1 VPSTNKSSVPQG
13 APATK
18 PKPGTTVIGG
28 SGGQP
33 GSSYED
39 DASVGAMARTILRAS
54 PARRLVIEIAYVS
67 GRQPSQQALDHL
79 KAILQR
85 ECAKPDGIA
94 IDMDSEITN
103 PKDSYTLSD
112 LIALE
117 AHYRRDHSAG
127 SVATVWIAALN
138 GSFAGGSATLGL
150 SFRATAFVLFED
162 QIQQAA
168 NVFVSSASIERAV
181 ITHEMGHLLG
191 LINIG
196 YHSHYDHE
204 DPQHPHHSKY
214 QTSVMYWA
222 IEDMSIATILR
233 GGPPDD
239 FDQYDR
245 ADLALLRG

>member
-1 VPSTNKSSVPQG
+1 MVKPDAVIPTFDDPI
-13 APATK
+13 PATK
-18 PKPGTTVIGG
+18 T
-28 SGGQP
+28 
-33 GSSYED
+33 SYSLHDLVALE
-39 DASVGAMARTILRAS
+39 LRY
-54 PARRLVIEIAYVS
+54 RRLHS
-67 GRQPSQQALDHL
+67 G
-79 KAILQR
+79 
-85 ECAKPDGIA
+85 
-94 IDMDSEITN
+94 
-103 PKDSYTLSD
+103 
-112 LIALE
+112 
-117 AHYRRDHSAG
+117 G
-127 SVATVWIAALN
+127 SVATIWIVALN
-138 GSFAGGSATLGL
+138 GDYAGGSATLGL
-150 SFRATAFVLFED
+150 AFRATAYAMFED

-168 NVFVSSASIERAV
+168 NVFVSSNTIERSV

-196 YHSHYDHE
+196 YRSHYDHE

>member
-1 VPSTNKSSVPQG
+1 
-13 APATK
+13 
-18 PKPGTTVIGG
+18 
-28 SGGQP
+28 
-33 GSSYED
+33 
-39 DASVGAMARTILRAS
+39 MARTILRTS
-54 PARRLVIEIAYVS
+54 PARRLVVEITYAE
-67 GRQPSQQALDHL
+67 GRRPAQASIDHL
-79 KAILQR
+79 IAILQR
-85 ECAKPDGIA
+85 ETSKPDGI
-94 IDMDSEITN
+94 IQQVDDPITAT
-103 PKDSYTLSD
+103 KSTYTLSD

-117 AHYRRDHSAG
+117 ARDRRLHSTG
-127 SVATVWIAALN
+127 SVATIWIAALN
-138 GSFAGGSATLGL
+138 GSYAGGSATLGL

-168 NVFVSSASIERAV
+168 DVFVSAASIERAV

-196 YHSHYDHE
+196 YHSRYDHE

-222 IEDMSIATILR
+222 IEDTSIATILR